1 MLTRSALL
9 LALATGALSPTS
21 SFFLNSALPSTSRV
35 QSHLRRATIRAS
47 TTEDEFDPR
56 ISPHLQGQKAATVGL
71 IIVDHGSK
79 REAANNKLLELASA
93 VKSRTGRAIVEAAHM
108 ELASPTVAEAYAAC
122 VAQGATKVVCHP
134 YFLSPRRH
142 VTEDIPGI
150 LEEAA
155 KAHPDVPYTLTA
167 PLGSSDLVP
176 DLISE
181 VVEET
186 LRNEPAESNMDGMDG
201 FFGDIMRMTQALESE
216 RTAEAESDASEG
228 ESSEPPSLD
237 KPPLSSEEIA
247 AKPPPSPDN

>member
-1 MLTRSALL
+1 MLTHRALL
-9 LALATGALSPTS
+9 LALATSAVTPSF
-21 SFFLNSALPSTSRV
+21 SFFSKPPFPSTSRF
-35 QSHLRRATIRAS
+35 QSNLRKATIRTSSA
-47 TTEDEFDPR
+47 EDVFDPR

-79 REAANNKLLELASA
+79 REAANTKLLELASA
-93 VKSRTGRAIVEAAHM
+93 VKARTGRAIVEAAHM

-134 YFLSPRRH
+134 YFLSPGRH
-142 VTEDIPGI
+142 VTEDIPEI
-150 LEEAA
+150 LEEAS
-155 KAHPDVPYTLTA
+155 KAYPDVPYTLTA

-186 LRNEPAESNMDGMDG
+186 LRNEPADASMDGMDG

-216 RTAEAESDASEG
+216 RTADAEASEADSG
-228 ESSEPPSLD
+228 SEPPSLD